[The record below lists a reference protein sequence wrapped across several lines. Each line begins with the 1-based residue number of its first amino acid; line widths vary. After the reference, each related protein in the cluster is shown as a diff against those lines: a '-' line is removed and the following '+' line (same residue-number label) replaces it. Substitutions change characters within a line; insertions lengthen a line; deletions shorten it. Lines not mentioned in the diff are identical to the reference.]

1 MTSLDF
7 QHQIMQRK
15 FSCSSR
21 DMSMW
26 TTSLKH
32 ALSACH
38 KGESSKT
45 LVRSYAKRIEV
56 RVPISTSETV
66 SPPSPIKRSSSNN
79 KSVSFS
85 STVQTVEYEPD
96 VNQNMFYT
104 QEDYALMKLQRKS
117 DIYFL
122 HCGGCCHVD
131 PTGLETYVSDHIR
144 DKTIRHKRKYV
155 AAVMEEYKRQ
165 CECGVSDPTLLG
177 CIARDSSKW
186 CMRRALKVGSY
197 QSRTSQGPYTYASRA
212 A

>member
-7 QHQIMQRK
+7 QHQIMQRQ

-26 TTSLKH
+26 TPSKH

-38 KGESSKT
+38 KEKSSKT
-45 LVRSYAKRIEV
+45 LVRSYAKRIKV

-66 SPPSPIKRSSSNN
+66 SQPSPIKRSSPTN

-104 QEDYALMKLQRKS
+104 EAEYALMKLQRKS

-122 HCGGCCHVD
+122 SHGLRCHVD
-131 PTGLETYVSDHIR
+131 PTGLETYVSEHIR
-144 DKTIRHKRKYV
+144 DKTIRHKRKHA
-155 AAVMEEYKRQ
+155 AAVMNEYKRQ
-165 CECGVSDPTLLG
+165 CECGVYDPRLLS

-197 QSRTSQGPYTYASRA
+197 QYRTSQGPNTYASRA